1 MNKTKVEYRI
11 VEIDEIGDAGEVN
24 YNDHQFEAETI
35 ARNMTRDGRAVATV
49 VEKVSPNG
57 DSEIVAFFG
66 DYAAL
71 RRGGWIR
78 FANQAAA

>member
-1 MNKTKVEYRI
+1 MKTKIEYRI
-11 VEIDEIGDAGEVN
+11 IGIDENGDAIEVDHN
-24 YNDHQFEAETI
+24 AHQFEAEII

-49 VEKVSPNG
+49 VEKGIENG
-57 DSEIVAFFG
+57 KSETLAFFG

-78 FANQAAA
+78 FANQTAA